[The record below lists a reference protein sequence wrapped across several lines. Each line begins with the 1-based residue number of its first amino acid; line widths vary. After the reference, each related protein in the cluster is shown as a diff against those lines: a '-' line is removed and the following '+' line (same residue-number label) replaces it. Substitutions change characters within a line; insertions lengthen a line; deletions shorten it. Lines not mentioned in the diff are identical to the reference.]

1 MLNHIVLYVKG
12 ETNAEVQCRDVMLK
26 DILTIECVDSSVANK
41 VKVMKILKIPEAG
54 PQRQVISILKVIECI
69 HKEYPN
75 LQIENLG
82 PPDLIV
88 TYEEQEQEKK
98 RFEYVKVALIGLVVF
113 SGAAFSIMSFNN
125 DISITKMFRQIYKL
139 VTGEESSGFTVLEIS
154 YSIGISIGILVF
166 FNHFGKRRFS
176 VDPTPMEVEMRLY
189 ENDIAS
195 TLVDIYSRKGE
206 ELDVD

>member
-1 MLNHIVLYVKG
+1 MSNNTVLYVKG
-12 ETNAEVQCRDVMLK
+12 ETNAEVQCKDVMLK
-26 DILTIECVDSSVANK
+26 DILTIECVDSAVANK
-41 VKVMKILKIPEAG
+41 VKVMKILKIPEDG
-54 PQRQVISILKVIECI
+54 PHRHVISILKIIACI

-88 TYEEQEQEKK
+88 TYEGQEQEKK
-98 RFEYVKVALIGLVVF
+98 RFEYVKVAVICLVVF
-113 SGAAFSIMSFNN
+113 VGASFSIMSFNN
-125 DISITKMFRQIYKL
+125 DISITDMFGKIYKL
-139 VTGEESSGFTVLEIS
+139 VTGKESSGFTVLEIS

-166 FNHFGKRRFS
+166 FNHFGKKRFS

-189 ENDIAS
+189 ENDIES